1 MAPETTLILVR
12 HGESASNAGAWI
24 SSIATCGGLTDLGRA
39 QAEAL
44 RARFVAERGPAPDV
58 VLSSTMRRARETAE
72 IVAAAWD
79 ADVEAW
85 PELGE
90 REPGE
95 CEGLSYED
103 YTTRYGRTPYAD
115 WEEPMSP
122 GGESHGEFQA
132 RIAAVH
138 DRVLDELAGRR
149 VVAVCHGGIIVGT
162 AIALIQGSPAVP
174 GQRLPWVNPRNS
186 SISEW
191 RHGEAPAPL
200 AAWRLARYNDHAHLA
215 ALGAADGG
223 G

>member
-1 MAPETTLILVR
+1 MAPETTLVLVR

-44 RARFVAERGPAPDV
+44 RARFVAERGTPPDV

-79 ADVEAW
+79 ADVDEW

-103 YTTRYGRTPYAD
+103 YTTRYGRGPYED

-122 GGESHGEFQA
+122 GGESHAEFQA

-138 DRVLDELAGRR
+138 ARVLDEHGGRR

-162 AIALIQGSPAVP
+162 AIALVQGGPALP
-174 GQRLPWVNPRNS
+174 GQRLPWANPLNS
-186 SISEW
+186 SICEW
-191 RHGEAPAPL
+191 RHREGRPPMAD
-200 AAWRLARYNDHAHLA
+200 WRLVRYNDHAHLA
-215 ALGAADGG
+215 TVAAAAEV
-223 G
+223 

>member
-24 SSIATCGGLTDLGRA
+24 SSVATCGGLTDLGRA

-44 RARFVAERGPAPDV
+44 RDRLIAEAAPAPDV

-79 ADVEAW
+79 APVDLW
-85 PELGE
+85 PELCE

-103 YTTRYGRTPYAD
+103 YVARYGRAPYVD

-122 GGESHGEFQA
+122 GGESHVEFQA
-132 RIAAVH
+132 RIARVH
-138 DRVLDELAGRR
+138 DRVLAEHAGRT

-162 AIALIQGSPAVP
+162 AIALIQGSAAQP
-174 GQRLPWVNPRNS
+174 GQRLPWTNPRNS
-186 SISEW
+186 SVSEW
-191 RHGEAPAPL
+191 RHGGALPPMAD
-200 AAWRLARYNDHAHLA
+200 WRLARYNDHAHLA
-215 ALGAADGG
+215 TMAGVNAER
-223 G
+223 